1 MIGNDVEI
9 TGVRP
14 VHPQDRMKRKL
25 RTKRNKIIIDI
36 SEVLKKMW
44 PAIDLSELKNKPYIN
59 FDIDLNTTDKEK
71 RENAIMDLIQQN
83 LPPDNDRFYTKYYQ
97 KQIQI

>member
-36 SEVLKKMW
+36 SEVLKKTRKQ
-44 PAIDLSELKNKPYIN
+44 AIY
-59 FDIDLNTTDKEK
+59 
-71 RENAIMDLIQQN
+71 
-83 LPPDNDRFYTKYYQ
+83 
-97 KQIQI
+97 